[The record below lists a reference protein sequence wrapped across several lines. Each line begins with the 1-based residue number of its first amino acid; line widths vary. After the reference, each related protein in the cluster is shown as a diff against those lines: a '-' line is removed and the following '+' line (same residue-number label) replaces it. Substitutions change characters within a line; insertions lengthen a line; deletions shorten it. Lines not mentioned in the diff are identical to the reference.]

1 METNSEYQLLL
12 TTCPN
17 MEVAQQLAKYL
28 VTHHLA
34 ACINI
39 VPNISSIYEWEDK
52 IITDNEVLLFIKTRQ
67 DCYTTIQ
74 QTLLQ
79 QHPYQV
85 PELIAFSIEN
95 GSPHYLSWLD
105 QVVSKASVKATL
117 T

>member
-17 MEVAQQLAKYL
+17 MEVAQQLAKNL
-28 VTHHLA
+28 VTNHLA

-39 VPNISSIYEWEDK
+39 VPNLYSVYEWENE
-52 IITDNEVLLFIKTRQ
+52 IVTDNEVLLLIKTRQ

-85 PELIAFSIEN
+85 PELIAFSIKN
-95 GSPHYLSWLD
+95 GSPHYLSWLN
-105 QVVSKASVKATL
+105 QVVSQAHLK
-117 T
+117 